1 MLNRNCDFKVKVW
14 DKEEIVEIIENIQFK
29 AAKGLSLSVF
39 LAGGGKNSLNLA
51 SENLSSLIFLAINDT
66 KSTI

>member
-1 MLNRNCDFKVKVW
+1 MLKAKLVTVVDLKSLKFEIKK
-14 DKEEIVEIIENIQFK
+14 KIVEIIENIQFK

-51 SENLSSLIFLAINDT
+51 SENLSSLIFL
-66 KSTI
+66 